1 MHVTFSLSTKEP
13 KGIFF
18 SSPLENIQSN
28 SCGCLWFERNVRFR
42 VLFFMLELIMTIN
55 RITVTCNILF
65 VIDSKKIVFLLLIWM
80 LCKPESVNSAS
91 VNKAKKMY
99 KICTNL
105 FQKYINFFYFFFSQE
120 PWRKIKDKSNV
131 KIGCYMPEYGQ
142 MKLLLLFLWIM
153 MYNDFWYSRIN
164 VLWRK
169 MDLKEKS

>member
-18 SSPLENIQSN
+18 SSPLENVQSN

-42 VLFFMLELIMTIN
+42 VLSFMLELIMTIN

-65 VIDSKKIVFLLLIWM
+65 VVDSKKIVFLLLIWM

-105 FQKYINFFYFFFSQE
+105 FQKYIIFFNFFFLKSLGEKLEIKVMWRSDVTCQNMGKWSCCYSFSE
-120 PWRKIKDKSNV
+120 
-131 KIGCYMPEYGQ
+131 
-142 MKLLLLFLWIM
+142 
-153 MYNDFWYSRIN
+153 
-164 VLWRK
+164 
-169 MDLKEKS
+169 